1 MRRPV
6 GPTWRRILALGVPSL
21 GTILLEPIYTA
32 TDSAIMGHVGAEA
45 LAALALATGFLNIC
59 VVPFTSIG
67 FAITSRA
74 AELQGGSSPTV
85 RDELGVASGLGM
97 GTIGVVVGLVIAAL
111 APFLTPLFSR
121 STAVSALSEH
131 YLELATL
138 GLPALFI
145 VQAGGSFLTG
155 TGRAKRVF
163 LITFTTVL
171 INVVAEML
179 LVFGA
184 HLSVVGSALGTD
196 CAQTVG
202 AVLMAF
208 ALGRSSSNQLLRHKL
223 WAFFKD
229 FRSAGG
235 ALIVRTLALVAAISG
250 AVFVASRTS
259 TVVLGSFQ
267 IGQQIWFLFGLS
279 FDAIAIPA
287 QVLVGEWLGSGNHEE
302 IRRWGPRFLR
312 MGLIAGVA
320 LGIAVVVA
328 RGPLLGLFTNLHGLS
343 VSGQKSIELAG
354 LAMPITA
361 LSFVIDGLVGGF
373 QRFYLLRSVMV
384 YSFAVFCIFAVV
396 GLAVFGRSL
405 GVVGVWSVF
414 GAWLIVRGILS
425 YRCWRPLGK

>member
-1 MRRPV
+1 MRRPLDPV
-6 GPTWRRILALGVPSL
+6 WRRILALGVPSL

-74 AELQGGSSPTV
+74 AELQGTRSSSV
-85 RDELGVASGLGM
+85 RDELGVASALGM
-97 GTIGVVVGLVIAAL
+97 GTAGIAVGLVIAAL

-121 STAVSALSEH
+121 SVQVSSLAEH

-138 GLPALFI
+138 GLPALFL

-163 LITFTTVL
+163 VITFTTVL
-171 INVVAEML
+171 INVMAEIL
-179 LVFGA
+179 LVFGV

-196 CAQTVG
+196 LAQIVG
-202 AVLMAF
+202 AVLMAL
-208 ALGRSSSNQLLRHKL
+208 ALRGRPSDRLMRHRL
-223 WAFFKD
+223 WAFFKE

-279 FDAIAIPA
+279 FDAIAVPA
-287 QVLVGEWLGSGNHEE
+287 QVLVGEWLGTGNHEE
-302 IRRWGPRFLR
+302 VRRWGPRFLR
-312 MGLIAGVA
+312 MGLIAGVV
-320 LGIAVVVA
+320 LGLAVVLA
-328 RGPLLGLFTNLHGLS
+328 RGPLLGLFTNLPRLS
-343 VSGQKSIELAG
+343 ASGQTSIELAG

-373 QRFYLLRSVMV
+373 QRFYLLRKVMV
-384 YSFAVFCIFAVV
+384 YSFFVFCLFAVG
-396 GLAVFGRSL
+396 GLALFGGGL
-405 GVVGVWSVF
+405 GVVGVWGVF
-414 GAWLIVRGILS
+414 GSWLVVRGVLS
-425 YRCWRPLGK
+425 YRCWLPLGK